1 LLLKS
6 AFVEELRIYCNADF
20 PATAAALFQQG
31 TASHR
36 VAATLAEADVA
47 LGQPNVDGVITSAGL
62 RWVQLTS
69 AGYTNYDRD
78 DVRAALKAR
87 GAALT
92 KSSLVFDEP
101 CAEHLVGFLYAQ
113 ARQLPQALDEQRGA
127 RGWPQKAVRSR
138 SRLLRGQSA
147 LIAGLGSIARRL
159 IELVAPLGLELTV
172 MRRQVVGDEPVRAVA
187 WDSVEATR
195 ALGAADHVLNILPAA
210 PATDGFFSAARLQ
223 AMKKGAI
230 FYNIGRGTTV
240 DQPALIA
247 ALTTGHI
254 GAAYLDVTTPEPLP
268 PEDPL
273 WAAPNCFITPH
284 TAGGH
289 DDESVRLV
297 RHFLDNLAR
306 FTGGQPLI
314 DRVV

>member
-1 LLLKS
+1 MK
-6 AFVEELRIYCNADF
+6 ELSIYCNADF
-20 PATAAALFQQG
+20 PATAQALFQQS
-31 TASHR
+31 TAGHR

-47 LGQPNVDGVITSAGL
+47 LGQPNVDGVIASARL

-87 GAALT
+87 DAALT

-101 CAEHLVGFLYAQ
+101 CAEHLLAFFYAQ
-113 ARQLPQALDEQRGA
+113 ARQLPQALEEQRGA
-127 RGWPQKAVRSR
+127 RGWPQKTVRSR

-159 IELVAPLGLELTV
+159 IELIAPLGMELTV

-187 WDSVEATR
+187 WDSAEAVR
-195 ALGAADHVLNILPAA
+195 ALGDADHVLNILPAA

-240 DQPALIA
+240 DQAALIA

-273 WAAPNCFITPH
+273 WTAPNCFITPH
-284 TAGGH
+284 AAGGH

-306 FTGGQPLI
+306 FSSGQPLI